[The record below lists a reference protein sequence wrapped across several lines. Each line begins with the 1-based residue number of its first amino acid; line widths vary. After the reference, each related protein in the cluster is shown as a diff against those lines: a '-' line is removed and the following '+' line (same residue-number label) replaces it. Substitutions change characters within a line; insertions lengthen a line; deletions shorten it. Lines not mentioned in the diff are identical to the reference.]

1 MIYEKIMMLE
11 PCWWESLLP
20 CDFCPFVQFCRK
32 CQRLEHLSRLNE
44 VIVPVEDDL
53 AVLIKKLMKIISNFT
68 SKIKRKILGCLDVA
82 VLGVRPNHVSIF
94 VTPSLTS
101 V

>member
-1 MIYEKIMMLE
+1 MGKSA
-11 PCWWESLLP
+11 PSLVT
-20 CDFCPFVQFCRK
+20 FVLLSNFAENVCLLCRDR
-32 CQRLEHLSRLNE
+32 QRLEHLSRLNE

-68 SKIKRKILGCLDVA
+68 SKIKRKMLGCLDFA
-82 VLGVRPNHVSIF
+82 VLGVCPNHVSIF
-94 VTPSLTS
+94 VKPSPTS